1 MRRSTR
7 DPGSWPVALL
17 GPVCLVGLV
26 VCLVLIRTGQ
36 MPVLVVFAF
45 LISGLTLLGFVKSQY
60 LFLATVLFLP
70 FEALNA
76 PELPLNVQLVLFLT
90 MIGLLVG
97 FIRSPSLPRTPV
109 DHLFLTYL
117 GVLVISIVQ
126 TYVFSD
132 LEPPQLLP
140 TELGWR
146 ASPYRGW
153 YHLVAIIMGMA
164 IVYFT
169 VRNVTSSARLKAAVL
184 SLFSIS
190 LAVASFSLY
199 EAVAKARG
207 LPLISFSFR
216 DSDYVSLSRYVIAG
230 LAIPRVYGSASE
242 PLSFGN
248 FLLVPLSL
256 SAAFLIVR
264 KGLQRHRAIVYAT
277 LATAILALLLTFSTS
292 AWFGALVSL
301 CVLLA
306 LTRFR
311 RVYRV
316 VIPLLVVV
324 MVILFFSPLSSQQ
337 MLQSISETEQ
347 NKIEASLGGN
357 TRDFRYVGWQQS
369 FSIIAKFPVLGVGLG
384 NEPFWMDSQDL
395 NIGSYNILLSHFVE
409 AGALG
414 CIVFS
419 FIILR
424 LVRLFWV
431 AHQRAH
437 DPEHAAIS
445 LGCAAALS
453 GCLASHMAWGGRL
466 ASWEWFLIGLGLAT
480 QRVIQAE
487 RRAAQRSRARARG
500 LSPRETSPW
509 PRLRPRYTAGN
520 ISS

>member
-7 DPGSWPVALL
+7 EAGSWQIALL

-26 VCLVLIRTGQ
+26 FCLVLIRGGQ
-36 MPVLVVFAF
+36 VPVLVVFVC
-45 LISGLTLLGFVKSQY
+45 LISGLTLLGFLKPLY

-76 PELPLNVQLVLFLT
+76 PDLPLNVQLVLLLT

-109 DHLFLTYL
+109 DHLFLAYL
-117 GVLVISIVQ
+117 GVLVISILQ
-126 TYVFSD
+126 SYVLSD

-169 VRNVTSSARLKAAVL
+169 VRNVTSSARLRAAVL

-216 DSDYVSLSRYVIAG
+216 DSNYVSLSRYVIAG
-230 LAIPRVYGSASE
+230 LAIPRVYGSAIE

-248 FLLVPLSL
+248 FLLLPLSL
-256 SAAFLIVR
+256 SAALLVVG
-264 KGLQRHRAIVYAT
+264 KGLQRHRAMVYAT

-311 RVYRV
+311 RVHRA
-316 VIPLLVVV
+316 VIPLFVVV
-324 MVILFFSPLSSQQ
+324 MAILLFSPLGSQQ
-337 MLQSISETEQ
+337 ILQSISETEQ
-347 NKIEASLGGN
+347 SKIEASLGGN
-357 TRDFRYVGWQQS
+357 IRDFRYVGWRRS
-369 FSIIAKFPVLGVGLG
+369 FSVIAQFPVLGVGLG

-395 NIGSYNILLSHFVE
+395 TIGSYNILLSHFVE

-419 FIILR
+419 FTILR
-424 LVRLFWV
+424 LLRLFWV

-437 DPEHAAIS
+437 DPEHSAIS

-466 ASWEWFLIGLGLAT
+466 ASWEWFLIGFGLAT
-480 QRVIQAE
+480 HRVIQAE
-487 RRAAQRSRARARG
+487 WRVAQERRVRAKG

-509 PRLRPRYTAGN
+509 RRFRPRYAVGN
-520 ISS
+520 IAR

>member
-1 MRRSTR
+1 
-7 DPGSWPVALL
+7 
-17 GPVCLVGLV
+17 
-26 VCLVLIRTGQ
+26 
-36 MPVLVVFAF
+36 MPVLVLFVC

-60 LFLATVLFLP
+60 LFLAMVLFLP

-109 DHLFLTYL
+109 DHLFLAYL

-126 TYVFSD
+126 TYVFSG
-132 LEPPQLLP
+132 LEPPQLLA

-169 VRNVTSSARLKAAVL
+169 VRNVTSSARLKTAVL

-190 LAVASFSLY
+190 VAVASFSLY
-199 EAVAKARG
+199 EAVAKTRG
-207 LPLISFSFR
+207 LPLIFFSFR

-230 LAIPRVYGSASE
+230 LAIPRVYGSAIE

-264 KGLQRHRAIVYAT
+264 KGLQRHRAMVYAT
-277 LATAILALLLTFSTS
+277 LATATLALLLTFSTS

-306 LTRFR
+306 LVRFR

-316 VIPLLVVV
+316 LVPPFIVLIA
-324 MVILFFSPLSSQQ
+324 ILFFSPLGSRQ

-357 TRDFRYVGWQQS
+357 TRDFRYVGWQRS
-369 FSIIAKFPVLGVGLG
+369 FSIIARFPVLGVGLG
-384 NEPFWMDSQDL
+384 NEPFWMNSQDL
-395 NIGSYNILLSHFVE
+395 NIGSYNIFLSHFVE

-437 DPEHAAIS
+437 DPEHSAIS

-480 QRVIQAE
+480 HRVIRVE
-487 RRAAQRSRARARG
+487 WRAAQRSRAPARG

-509 PRLRPRYTAGN
+509 PRLRPRYTAGT
-520 ISS
+520 IAP